1 MGKKNDSASA
11 DMKTANKLNDLT
23 EELMQ
28 LTGSFLNDIYRMQKL
43 NDRFPK
49 SELMN
54 PDPFGCE
61 SWFVRSFVPMGME
74 KEFRMVAR
82 DFFLHEYTH
91 LKEYESADYV
101 DLYSD
106 PTWPDAMLAQYTMS
120 LMVNAA
126 NSGSEYAKA
135 LILYLY
141 RLYYRKEYKTLRK
154 FRRLSLT
161 ELISLAK
168 PDREHPSYDINNA
181 RILYIA
187 KLSDIEIGEDCNVIY
202 AYLNDSDKSY
212 PDAEAVNPRI
222 DIGDV
227 IDVCRQEVQQKHE
240 SKRMYNVDAKMLAF
254 LNDVLSWYGYPTDYV
269 EMCDEENSSLS
280 ERLSVT
286 LAILKKKHPTKEYT
300 LTELSLYA
308 TIFHCVG
315 ALTSTTDWIADTFDT
330 LALGKERETDIEKDG
345 IRFRPEEIQVGS
357 RQVPEKVTP
366 TMKPATELKAELMT
380 SEEMEIIRQEMNE
393 LRRKLHMLETDN
405 ADLRLKLNDKR
416 KLEDE
421 IRRLRDRDDEISREL
436 TALRAFAYNQTE
448 EDVSSTEIPAEQM
461 REAVARLRIVVIGGH
476 SNWVYKLRNMFSNW
490 TFVNPEAGGSTD
502 ASIVEKADHAF
513 FFTDTISHS
522 RYYQFMKAI
531 REKKV
536 DFGYIHGVNIEK
548 NIWDIYHEIYEVE

>member
-43 NDRFPK
+43 SDRFPK

-61 SWFVRSFVPMGME
+61 SWFIRTFVPMGME

-106 PTWPDAMLAQYTMS
+106 PTWPDAMLTQYTMS

-161 ELISLAK
+161 ELIALAK

-187 KLSDIEIGEDCNVIY
+187 KLSDIEIGEDCNIIY
-202 AYLNDSDKSY
+202 AYLNDSEKSY

-222 DIGDV
+222 DISDV
-227 IDVCRQEVQQKHE
+227 IEVCRQEVQQKHE

-254 LNDVLSWYGYPTDYV
+254 LNDALSWYGYPSDYV
-269 EMCDEENSSLS
+269 EMCDEESTTLS
-280 ERLSVT
+280 ERLAVT

-330 LALGKERETDIEKDG
+330 LALGEERETDIEKDG
-345 IRFRPEEIQVGS
+345 IRFRPEEIQVAS
-357 RQVPEKVTP
+357 RQVSEKVTP
-366 TMKPATELKAELMT
+366 TMKPATELKAEPMT
-380 SEEMEIIRQEMNE
+380 SEEKEIIRQEMNE

-421 IRRLRDRDDEISREL
+421 IRRLRERDDEISREL

-448 EDVSSTEIPAEQM
+448 DDVPSTGVSVEHM
-461 REAVARLRIVVIGGH
+461 KEAIAKLRIVVIGGH

-548 NIWDIYHEIYEVE
+548 NIRDIYREVVVSE

>member
-1 MGKKNDSASA
+1 
-11 DMKTANKLNDLT
+11 
-23 EELMQ
+23 
-28 LTGSFLNDIYRMQKL
+28 
-43 NDRFPK
+43 
-49 SELMN
+49 
-54 PDPFGCE
+54 
-61 SWFVRSFVPMGME
+61 MGME
-74 KEFRMVAR
+74 KEFRLVAR

-106 PTWPDAMLAQYTMS
+106 PTWPDAMLTQYTMS

-161 ELISLAK
+161 ELIALAK

-202 AYLNDSDKSY
+202 AYLNDSNKSF
-212 PDAEAVNPRI
+212 PDAEDVNPRI
-222 DIGDV
+222 DIKDILGK
-227 IDVCRQEVQQKHE
+227 CRQEVQEKHE
-240 SKRMYNVDAKMLAF
+240 SKRMYNVDAKMLTF
-254 LNDVLSWYGYPTDYV
+254 LNDALSWYGYPTDYV

-315 ALTSTTDWIADTFDT
+315 ALTSTVDWIADTFDS
-330 LALGKERETDIEKDG
+330 LALGVGSEMDLEEDE
-345 IRFRPEEIQVGS
+345 IRFRPEEIQVAS
-357 RQVPEKVTP
+357 RQVSEKVTP
-366 TMKPATELKAELMT
+366 TMKPATELKAEPMT
-380 SEEMEIIRQEMNE
+380 SEEKEIIRQEMNE

-421 IRRLRDRDDEISREL
+421 IRRLRERDDEISREL

-448 EDVSSTEIPAEQM
+448 DDVPSAGVSVEHM
-461 REAVARLRIVVIGGH
+461 KEAIAKLRIVVIGGH

-502 ASIVEKADHAF
+502 ASIVEKADYAF

-536 DFGYIHGVNIEK
+536 DFCYIHGVNIEN
-548 NIWDIYHEIYEVE
+548 NIRDIYREIYEAE

>member
-1 MGKKNDSASA
+1 MGKNNGHDSA
-11 DMKTANKLNDLT
+11 DLKTANKLNDLT

-43 NDRFPK
+43 SDRFPK

-54 PDPFGCE
+54 PDTFGCE

-74 KEFRMVAR
+74 KEFRLVAR

-106 PTWPDAMLAQYTMS
+106 PTWPDAMLTQYTMS

-154 FRRLSLT
+154 FRCLSLT
-161 ELISLAK
+161 ELIALAR

-202 AYLNDSDKSY
+202 AYLNDSNKSF
-212 PDAEAVNPRI
+212 PDAEDVNPRI
-222 DIGDV
+222 DIKDILGK
-227 IDVCRQEVQQKHE
+227 CRQEVQEKHE
-240 SKRMYNVDAKMLAF
+240 SKRMYNVDAKMLTF
-254 LNDVLSWYGYPTDYV
+254 LNDALSWYGYPTDYV

-315 ALTSTTDWIADTFDT
+315 ALTSTVDWIADTFDS
-330 LALGKERETDIEKDG
+330 LALGVGSEMDLEEDE
-345 IRFRPEEIQVGS
+345 IRFRPEEIQVAS
-357 RQVPEKVTP
+357 RQVSEKVTP
-366 TMKPATELKAELMT
+366 TMKPATELKAEPMT
-380 SEEMEIIRQEMNE
+380 SEEKEIIRQEMNE

-421 IRRLRDRDDEISREL
+421 IRRLRERDDEISREL

-461 REAVARLRIVVIGGH
+461 REAIAGLRIVVIGGH

-548 NIWDIYHEIYEVE
+548 NIRDIYHEIFDSE

>member
-1 MGKKNDSASA
+1 MGKNNESCSENLKAASR
-11 DMKTANKLNDLT
+11 LNDLT

-43 NDRFPK
+43 SDRFPK

-74 KEFRMVAR
+74 KEFRLVAR
-82 DFFLHEYTH
+82 DFCLHEYTH

-106 PTWPDAMLAQYTMS
+106 PTWPDAMLTQYTMS

-126 NSGSEYAKA
+126 DSGSEYAKA

-161 ELISLAK
+161 ELIALAK
-168 PDREHPSYDINNA
+168 PDREHPSYDINSA
-181 RILYIA
+181 RVLYIA
-187 KLSDIEIGEDCNVIY
+187 KLSGIEIGEDCNVIY

-212 PDAEAVNPRI
+212 PDAEDVNPRI
-222 DIGDV
+222 DIKDILGK
-227 IDVCRQEVQQKHE
+227 CRQEVQEKHE
-240 SKRMYNVDAKMLAF
+240 SKRMYNVDAKMIAF
-254 LNDVLSWYGYPTDYV
+254 LNDVLSWYGYPSDYV
-269 EMCDEENSSLS
+269 EMCDEESTTLS
-280 ERLSVT
+280 ERLAVT

-300 LTELSLYA
+300 VTELSLYA

-315 ALTSTTDWIADTFDT
+315 ALTSTVDWIADTFDS
-330 LALGKERETDIEKDG
+330 LALGVGSEMDLEEDE
-345 IRFRPEEIQVGS
+345 IRFRPEEIQVGFRKVS
-357 RQVPEKVTP
+357 EKVTP
-366 TMKPATELKAELMT
+366 TVKPATELKANPMT
-380 SEEMEIIRQEMNE
+380 SKEKETIRHEMDG

-405 ADLRLKLNDKR
+405 ADLRLKLSDKR

-421 IRRLRDRDDEISREL
+421 VRRLRNRDDEISREL
-436 TALRAFAYNQTE
+436 AALRAFAYNQTE
-448 EDVSSTEIPAEQM
+448 EDVTSTEIPVEQM
-461 REAVARLRIVVIGGH
+461 KAAFAKLRIVIIGGH
-476 SNWVYKLRNMFSNW
+476 SNWVYKLKNQFSNW
-490 TFVNPEAGGSTD
+490 VFVNPETGGSTD
-502 ASIVEKADHAF
+502 ASIVEKADYAF

-548 NIWDIYHEIYEVE
+548 NIRDIYREVVVSE

>member
-1 MGKKNDSASA
+1 MGKNDELISANLKA
-11 DMKTANKLNDLT
+11 ANKLNDLT

-28 LTGSFLNDIYRMQKL
+28 LTGSFLNDIYRMQKFS
-43 NDRFPK
+43 DRFPK
-49 SELMN
+49 SELLN

-61 SWFVRSFVPMGME
+61 SWFVRTFVPIGKE
-74 KEFRMVAR
+74 KEFRLAAR

-91 LKEYESADYV
+91 LREYESANYV

-106 PTWPDAMLAQYTMS
+106 PTWPDAMLTQYTMS

-141 RLYYRKEYKTLRK
+141 RLYYRKEYKTLKK
-154 FRRLSLT
+154 FQRLSLT
-161 ELISLAK
+161 ELLALAK
-168 PDREHPSYDINNA
+168 PDKEHPSYDENNA
-181 RILYIA
+181 RILYVS
-187 KLSDIEIGEDCNVIY
+187 KLSGIEIGEDCNVIY

-212 PDAEAVNPRI
+212 PKAETVNPRI
-222 DIGDV
+222 DISDV
-227 IDVCRQEVQQKHE
+227 IEACRREVQEKHE
-240 SKRMYNVDAKMLAF
+240 SKRMYNVDAKMMTF
-254 LNDVLSWYGYPTDYV
+254 LNDVLSWYGYPPDYV
-269 EMCDEENSSLS
+269 EMCDEENTTLS
-280 ERLSVT
+280 ERLTDT
-286 LAILKKKHPTKEYT
+286 LAILKKKHPTKEYS

-315 ALTSTTDWIADTFDT
+315 ALTSTTDWIAGTFDS
-330 LALGKERETDIEKDG
+330 LALGVGSEMDIEEDD
-345 IRFRPEEIQVGS
+345 IRFKPEEIQVNS
-357 RQVPEKVTP
+357 RKVPENATAPAKPQATP
-366 TMKPATELKAELMT
+366 KAEHAT
-380 SEEMEIIRQEMNE
+380 KEEKEAILQEMDE

-421 IRRLRDRDDEISREL
+421 VRRLRDRDDENSREL
-436 TALRAFAYNQTE
+436 AALRAFAYNQTE
-448 EDVSSTEIPAEQM
+448 EDAPSAEIPLEQM
-461 REAVARLRIVVIGGH
+461 KEAIAQMRIVVIGGH
-476 SNWVYKLRNMFSNW
+476 SNWVYKLRNMFPNW

-502 ASIVEKADHAF
+502 ASIVEKADYAF

-548 NIWDIYHEIYEVE
+548 NIRDIYREVVNSE

>member
-1 MGKKNDSASA
+1 MGKNNEPVSA
-11 DMKTANKLNDLT
+11 DLKIASKMNDLR

-43 NDRFPK
+43 SDRFPK

-61 SWFVRSFVPMGME
+61 SWFVQTFVPLGRE
-74 KEFRMVAR
+74 KEFRLVAR

-91 LKEYESADYV
+91 LREYESADYI

-106 PTWPDAMLAQYTMS
+106 PTWPDAMLTKYTMS

-141 RLYYRKEYKTLRK
+141 RLYYRKEYKTLKK
-154 FRRLSLT
+154 FQRISLT
-161 ELISLAK
+161 ELIALAK
-168 PDREHPSYDINNA
+168 PDRENPSYDVNNA

-187 KLSDIEIGEDCNVIY
+187 KLSGIEIGEDCNIIY
-202 AYLNDSDKSY
+202 AYLNDSDKSF
-212 PDAEAVNPRI
+212 PDAEAMNPRI
-222 DIGDV
+222 DISDV
-227 IDVCRQEVQQKHE
+227 MEVCRQEVQEKHE
-240 SKRMYNVDAKMLAF
+240 SKRMYNVDAKMMAF
-254 LNDVLSWYGYPTDYV
+254 LDDVLSWYGFPPNYV
-269 EMCDEENSSLS
+269 EMCDEESTALS
-280 ERLSVT
+280 ERLAVT

-315 ALTSTTDWIADTFDT
+315 ALTSTVDWITDTFDS
-330 LALGKERETDIEKDG
+330 LALGVGSEMDLEEDEIH
-345 IRFRPEEIQVGS
+345 FRPEEIQVEPRKAAQNVS
-357 RQVPEKVTP
+357 PSVKPVT
-366 TMKPATELKAELMT
+366 AVKAEPVT
-380 SEEMEIIRQEMNE
+380 KEEKEAILQEMDE

-421 IRRLRDRDDEISREL
+421 VRRLRDHDDEISREL

-448 EDVSSTEIPAEQM
+448 EDVSSTGISVEQM
-461 REAVARLRIVVIGGH
+461 REAIAKLRIVVIGGH

-490 TFVNPEAGGSTD
+490 SFVNPEAGGSTD
-502 ASIVEKADHAF
+502 ASIVEKADYAF

-548 NIWDIYHEIYEVE
+548 NIRDIYYEIFESE